1 MPDCAPPID
10 EEEQGD
16 GDDRSPD
23 DRWDLEESEQREGH
37 DAGQAAEDVEPVRL
51 QGRELSEGARHAL
64 THQRHHTGH
73 AEEQERK
80 GDERGQSAARTQG
93 AEEDEF
99 RAGAIDF
106 DREEPNKSDER
117 GQRDRGEAK
126 EIATGVGPQESEP
139 DAQEAGQQDEVG
151 EIREVEDIRA
161 DPSDESQLEK
171 EHQEAERHQPGA
183 RSFGRRPHW
192 S

>member
-1 MPDCAPPID
+1 M
-10 EEEQGD
+10 
-16 GDDRSPD
+16 
-23 DRWDLEESEQREGH
+23 
-37 DAGQAAEDVEPVRL
+37 
-51 QGRELSEGARHAL
+51 SEGARHAL

-171 EHQEAERHQPGA
+171 EHQEAERNQPDA